1 MLQLQL
7 AAKQLYS
14 LRTNYI
20 TISILWLDS
29 VVLKIIQY
37 QSEDFIWDICEHIW
51 RRVNENCLC
60 LDFIHDDLNLFRL
73 MCVSTST
80 TFA

>member
-7 AAKQLYS
+7 AANHLYS

-20 TISILWLDS
+20 TIIILWLDS

-37 QSEDFIWDICEHIW
+37 QSEDFILDICEHI
-51 RRVNENCLC
+51 
-60 LDFIHDDLNLFRL
+60 
-73 MCVSTST
+73 
-80 TFA
+80 